1 MKNRILSVLLVFM
14 LLMSTANAEFGMS
27 REDLYKLGIEAL
39 FSADENGLSSAVSFF
54 KRAGNYRFA
63 QLYAI
68 YAEILQKISRAS
80 EDSTEWEEGSKLLE
94 EALISLS
101 VLKEKREFL
110 DDLPKNYFPSCED
123 IEKYVK
129 ALKLERTGEIEK
141 AIDIYRKLSV
151 LDSTIRAIALEQSRK
166 EKRYEEAIQLFNKGE
181 YIKAGRAFEELK
193 DYLDSETMKEK
204 SFARHTHEWDKATC
218 EKPKTCKICGK
229 TEGAPS
235 GHSWIDAT
243 CMSAKKCRNC
253 GTTEGSP
260 SGHSWVAATCTS
272 AKRCSVCEKTEGRAK
287 GHSWMAATCTS
298 AKKCRNC
305 GTTEGSPSG
314 HSWVAATCTS
324 ARRCS
329 ACGKTEGSAKGH
341 SWERATCTSARRCS
355 VCGKTDGS
363 PSGHNWESATCTSAR
378 RCSVCG
384 KTEGSALG
392 HNWEGATCTSARYC
406 IRCGRTEGSALG
418 HDYSEATVYNPA
430 TCRRCGKTTGTA
442 LKGKYRPQYVG
453 TKYSAADLGVVYVA
467 NTYGSSYYN
476 KKGRSYPYSQAF
488 DNDRN
493 TCWVDGSEGA
503 RISDYIG
510 CEWRLSGGYQSDY
523 AAYGFCIYNGMQY
536 KGSESYNRNS
546 RVKNITVTINGY
558 SYSYTVMD
566 TMSRQEFTFGGD
578 AILAKN
584 GSFDVKISVNSVYT
598 DGDGTAYDIAIGD
611 VQLMLIAVN

>member
-1 MKNRILSVLLVFM
+1 MKNRILSVLLVLL
-14 LLMSTANAEFGMS
+14 LLMSTANAELGMS
-27 REDLYKLGIEAL
+27 REELYREGINAL

-54 KRAGNYRFA
+54 ERAGNYRFA

-68 YAEILQKISRAS
+68 YAKILQKISRAR

-94 EALISLS
+94 EVLISLS
-101 VLKEKREFL
+101 FLKDKREFS
-110 DDLPKNYFPSCED
+110 DDLSENYFPSCED
-123 IEKYVK
+123 IEEYVK

-141 AIDIYRKLSV
+141 AIDIYRNLSV
-151 LDSTIRAIALEQSRK
+151 LDSTNRAIALEQSRK
-166 EKRYEEAIQLFNKGE
+166 EKRYEEAMQLFNNGE
-181 YIKAGRAFEELK
+181 YIKAGHAFEELK

-329 ACGKTEGSAKGH
+329 A
-341 SWERATCTSARRCS
+341 
-355 VCGKTDGS
+355 
-363 PSGHNWESATCTSAR
+363 
-378 RCSVCG
+378 CG